1 VNMANEPKDAHEV
14 FKQFTPRLVEIAQ
27 AVEAL
32 PVRERLRCAHMLV
45 GYFMA
50 VASAQRR
57 GDLRLVPDTPRDL
70 AS

>member
-1 VNMANEPKDAHEV
+1 MANEPKDAHEA
-14 FKQFTPRLVEIAQ
+14 FQRFTPDLIEIVQTVEQ
-27 AVEAL
+27 L

-57 GDLRLVPDTPRDL
+57 GDLRLVHDQQDL

>member
-1 VNMANEPKDAHEV
+1 MANEPKDAHEA
-14 FKQFTPRLVEIAQ
+14 FQRFTPRLMEIAQ
-27 AVEAL
+27 AVEQL
-32 PVRERLRCAHMLV
+32 PVRERLHCAHMLV

-57 GDLRLVPDTPRDL
+57 GDLRLVEEPPRDI